1 MGFKETLWISWRIPL
16 LILIGATCN
25 APAMWVGF
33 GEGTLSQDMPLQ
45 CGSTGATTAG
55 VSPISTDWGG
65 GTGTPEAGRDTSAID
80 EDFKV
85 AWQRWTLHRV
95 ELGLAKRAELG
106 LAKGLSLDCSF
117 GSAGVWPCKRA
128 LVKMCFC
135 QKGKKETGGR
145 SN

>member
-1 MGFKETLWISWRIPL
+1 M

-45 CGSTGATTAG
+45 CGSTGATTAKSPG

-65 GTGTPEAGRDTSAID
+65 GTGTPEAGRDTSATD

-95 ELGLAKRAELG
+95 ELGLAKG
-106 LAKGLSLDCSF
+106 LNL
-117 GSAGVWPCKRA
+117 A
-128 LVKMCFC
+128 L
-135 QKGKKETGGR
+135 QKG
-145 SN
+145 